1 MSKYQNKYRT
11 ETARLKS
18 WDYTNPWWYFV
29 TICTKNHKEYFGE
42 IKNEKMVL
50 NELGK
55 IAEQEIR
62 KIELLRDNVEVD
74 YYVVMPNHIHMII
87 ILNEIKCRDNKC
99 RDVARYVSTI
109 DENTKLTNNYFSEIS
124 PKPNSLSSIVRS
136 YKSAVTKKIK
146 EMKTEKFYWQS
157 RFYDRII
164 RNEKELFNIR
174 KYIQL
179 NPLKW
184 ELEKDF
190 PENIE

>member
-42 IKNEKMVL
+42 INNEKMVL